1 MINKPEYCSL
11 EKNCPALMEIFDTE
25 DMSHCACV
33 TIATNESAYPGKS
46 QHSFCFQVT
55 KSIFHL
61 NWVCK

>member
-1 MINKPEYCSL
+1 
-11 EKNCPALMEIFDTE
+11 MEIFDTE